1 MTGHEKQREISY
13 ALNRATAPVKFPGV
27 NLCHSL
33 LAVLLLGACAG
44 PRQSL
49 AVKQFQLRD
58 LESKGSDQPMARM
71 EKERRLH
78 GAVSWAEQRNR
89 LGQYYTLLWNDPDG
103 AGQGDVELIFQ
114 YQQGGSASLVK
125 QMTKNFPSSA
135 AEGAAEFA
143 VIGDDYFKG
152 GKVLTWKAT
161 LRRGKREIA
170 SRQSYLWR

>member
-1 MTGHEKQREISY
+1 MNPCY
-13 ALNRATAPVKFPGV
+13 
-27 NLCHSL
+27 SL

-44 PRQSL
+44 PSQSL
-49 AVKQFQLRD
+49 AVKQYHLRD
-58 LESKGSDQPMARM
+58 LAANTSDQPMARM
-71 EKERRLH
+71 EKERHLY

-89 LGQYYTLLWNDPDG
+89 LGQYYTLLWDDSAG
-103 AGQGDVELIFQ
+103 VGQGEVELVLQ
-114 YQQGGSASLVK
+114 YQQGSSASLVK
-125 QMTKNFPSSA
+125 QMTQNFSSSTA
-135 AEGAAEFA
+135 KGVAEFA

>member
-1 MTGHEKQREISY
+1 VTGREKPREISC
-13 ALNRATAPVKFPGV
+13 ALNHAPAPVKSPGV
-27 NLCHSL
+27 NPCYSL

-44 PRQSL
+44 PRQAL

-58 LESKGSDQPMARM
+58 VEPKGSDQPMARM
-71 EKERRLH
+71 EKERHLY

-125 QMTKNFPSSA
+125 QMTKSFPSSA
-135 AEGAAEFA
+135 TKGLAEFA

>member
-1 MTGHEKQREISY
+1 M
-13 ALNRATAPVKFPGV
+13 
-27 NLCHSL
+27 NLCYSF

-44 PRQSL
+44 PRQAL

-58 LESKGSDQPMARM
+58 VEPKGTDQPMARM
-71 EKERRLH
+71 EKERHLY
-78 GAVSWAEQRNR
+78 GAVSWEEQRNR
-89 LGQYYTLLWNDPDG
+89 LGQYYTLLWNDPEG
-103 AGQGDVELIFQ
+103 VNHGEAELIFQ

-125 QMTKNFPSSA
+125 QMTKKFPSSA
-135 AEGAAEFA
+135 TKGVVEFA

-161 LRRGKREIA
+161 LRRGEREIA

>member
-1 MTGHEKQREISY
+1 M
-13 ALNRATAPVKFPGV
+13 
-27 NLCHSL
+27 NLCYSL

-44 PRQSL
+44 PGQVL

-58 LESKGSDQPMARM
+58 VDSSRSDQPMARM
-71 EKERRLH
+71 EKEQHLH

-103 AGQGDVELIFQ
+103 AGHGDAELIFQ
-114 YQQGGSASLVK
+114 YQQSGSASLVK
-125 QMTKNFPSSA
+125 QMTKSFPSSA
-135 AEGAAEFA
+135 AKGVAEFA

-152 GKVLTWKAT
+152 GKVLSWKAT